1 MKLSRTSIF
10 ILTKEIRVHHFRE
23 KKEKNIFL
31 KFWYTVKPFL
41 SDKIKSRESI
51 TIVEKD
57 KIMYE

>member
-10 ILTKEIRVHHFRE
+10 MLDKEIRANRFRE

-41 SDKIKSRESI
+41 SEKIKSRESI
-51 TIVEKD
+51 TIVEKN
-57 KIMYE
+57 